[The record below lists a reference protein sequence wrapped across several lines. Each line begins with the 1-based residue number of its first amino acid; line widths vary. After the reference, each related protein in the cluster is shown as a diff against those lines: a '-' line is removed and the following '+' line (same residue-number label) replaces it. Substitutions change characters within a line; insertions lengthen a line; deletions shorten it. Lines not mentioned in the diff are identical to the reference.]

1 MDALLFKRKAN
12 FIIRKG
18 NLNENDSMKYI
29 RTRKRTLSIQQRHA
43 LAIGTSSGDSVHV
56 GMKQINLLERMTF
69 FSL

>member
-43 LAIGTSSGDSVHV
+43 
-56 GMKQINLLERMTF
+56 
-69 FSL
+69 